1 MQYVFDT
8 NILINMYDNYF
19 PNVFDIVWNKVEELI
34 DDGVMVSISEVKLEL
49 KSESIKNHWLTIESK
64 CNETLFKELINGE
77 EECIP
82 LIESLPIY
90 KEEFKRNKT
99 VSSLEK
105 EWGNY
110 ATVVADPWLIAYAW
124 KHNAIVVTNEKPTK
138 KHNIPHVCDELDVG
152 HINLKEFFERNNIK
166 F

>member
-8 NILINMYDNYF
+8 NILIDMHENYF
-19 PNVFDIVWNKVEELI
+19 PTVFDTVWDKVKELI
-34 DDGVMVSISEVKLEL
+34 DDGTMVSITEVKLEL
-49 KSESIKNHWLTIESK
+49 KSESIKNHWLNIESR

-82 LIESLPIY
+82 LIEGLSIY
-90 KEEFKRNKT
+90 KEEFRRNSIVT
-99 VSSLEK
+99 SLEN

-110 ATVVADPWLIAYAW
+110 ATVVADPWLIAYGW
-124 KHNAIVVTNEKPTK
+124 KNGAVVVTNEKPTK
-138 KHNIPHVCDELDVG
+138 KHNIPHVCDELGVG
-152 HINLKEFFERNNIK
+152 HVNLRQFFEDNNIK